1 MLLASDFIVVSCS
14 LCIHILYANLIF
26 VLFSLKNE
34 SILPVVRCYFC
45 FLCNSVLQFLWYL
58 SSCNI
63 NISAFHKLQ
72 QSDETANIIYH
83 PEDFKGP
90 VLFSFRAKSFF
101 GKKKASIRVEDGE
114 WSDKFSLDVA
124 GSSGVVSC
132 NTGGTTY
139 QVLLKLVVLGH
150 KCLTTPFKSDKH
162 VPWPHNSKC
171 DFVNIKQIL

>member
-1 MLLASDFIVVSCS
+1 MLLASDFIVAS
-14 LCIHILYANLIF
+14 LFIMYSHF
-26 VLFSLKNE
+26 VQKFDILFSLRNE
-34 SILPVVRCYFC
+34 SILPVLMCYFC
-45 FLCNSVLQFLWYL
+45 FLCNSILQFLWYL
-58 SSCNI
+58 SCCNI
-63 NISAFHKLQ
+63 SISASHKLQ
-72 QSDETANIIYH
+72 QSDETANVIYH

-132 NTGGTTY
+132 TTGGTTY
-139 QVLLKLVVLGH
+139 QVLLRSAVLWR
-150 KCLTTPFKSDKH
+150 KYFTTQFKSDKH
-162 VPWPHNSKC
+162 VLMPHNLKC